1 MSKFKSTMR
10 FLFTPRTESPTV
22 AYYVGLL
29 QGAMLA
35 YYAIQFLEDLREQ
48 HEWEA
53 RLEAAREA
61 QLDDTL
67 PLHSID

>member
-1 MSKFKSTMR
+1 MSKFNTTMR
-10 FLFTPRTESPTV
+10 FLFTPRTKSPTV

-35 YYAIQFLEDLREQ
+35 YYAYHFLEELREQ
-48 HEWEA
+48 REWEA
-53 RLEAAREA
+53 RLEVAREM
-61 QLDDTL
+61 QMDDTL